1 MQMLTI
7 RRAVVVLAA
16 SVPFLS
22 MCAACGAQPAST
34 DAMDASEAQIERIRS
49 IRESLRRFGIADAP
63 EKPAGTF
70 RLTNYNIENLFD
82 DHDDPSLSGRDEDI
96 DDRKPDHELAAAA
109 LAIREIDPDIL
120 CLQEVESRQALDWFV
135 ERYLGGM
142 GYEHIV
148 SIDAGNSR
156 GIENAVLSRHP
167 IVHHENWPN
176 KPLGGVHP
184 EKYGDKPNWYAGE
197 PIAFRR
203 SPLRVDVEIPG
214 GEGAEPWTLT
224 MFVMH
229 HKSGRYNDYW
239 REAEA
244 RGTLKLIEEV
254 QRRHP
259 DRAITVLGDF
269 NAQIGDTSVD
279 LYLQNGFKDLFGD
292 AEPSDEI
299 VTHESG
305 RRIDMILA
313 NEPAYDRI
321 RADEAFVYGTAA
333 RPASVD
339 WREMATFKGYASDH
353 YPVTVDVSL
362 HKD

>member
-1 MQMLTI
+1 
-7 RRAVVVLAA
+7 
-16 SVPFLS
+16 
-22 MCAACGAQPAST
+22 
-34 DAMDASEAQIERIRS
+34 
-49 IRESLRRFGIADAP
+49 
-63 EKPAGTF
+63 
-70 RLTNYNIENLFD
+70 
-82 DHDDPSLSGRDEDI
+82 
-96 DDRKPDHELAAAA
+96 
-109 LAIREIDPDIL
+109 
-120 CLQEVESRQALDWFV
+120 
-135 ERYLGGM
+135 
-142 GYEHIV
+142 
-148 SIDAGNSR
+148 
-156 GIENAVLSRHP
+156 
-167 IVHHENWPN
+167 
-176 KPLGGVHP
+176 
-184 EKYGDKPNWYAGE
+184 
-197 PIAFRR
+197 
-203 SPLRVDVEIPG
+203 
-214 GEGAEPWTLT
+214 

-313 NEPAYDRI
+313 NEPAYDRM